1 MIMMRL
7 KNLRLIAFA
16 LCLLCATAFAAQ
28 ENGSSTNS
36 VAQAQET
43 NSQETLRYLQL
54 QEQLHATRLAIERDR
69 QEADAAAAHNAEA
82 LAGRLQTIEQALAS
96 QRAQELER
104 MHSSNQ
110 TTLLVAGTLAGAGF
124 LAILFLAYSHW
135 RALNRMGEIAA
146 SVSGE
151 HWASA
156 RLALPPLPAG
166 QSERLALGSAEQA
179 NSRLLGAL
187 ERLEKRILELE
198 HHGRL
203 KLSEGND
210 KGNSSSPSPET
221 EKAAPVPAAVQVEP
235 SGNGPKAVLQTSAE
249 LF

>member
-166 QSERLALGSAEQA
+166 QSERLALGSAEPA

-198 HHGRL
+198 HPPSSDSSAASHGRL
-203 KLSEGND
+203 KLSDGSD
-210 KGNSSSPSPET
+210 KTNFSSPLPET
-221 EKAAPVPAAVQVEP
+221 EKPAPVPAAVQVEP
-235 SGNGPKAVLQTSAE
+235 SGNGP
-249 LF
+249 